1 MLHGRHD
8 TDRAS
13 VYNRAPGGGHVV
25 DNRNRN
31 TTRAKEQFGDSAVAD
46 AIQRLES
53 RIEAERFFTK
63 FYQIWD
69 LSEEDGMD
77 DTDSDNV
84 NMRDVDLDDVV
95 RVADEIGQLTTRQRT
110 EHASEIRRHITEL
123 KAMIK
128 GR

>member
-1 MLHGRHD
+1 M
-8 TDRAS
+8 
-13 VYNRAPGGGHVV
+13 
-25 DNRNRN
+25 DNRSKN
-31 TTRAKEQFGDSAVAD
+31 TARGKEQFGDGAVAD
-46 AIQRLES
+46 VITRLES

-63 FYQIWD
+63 FYQVWD

-84 NMRDVDLDDVV
+84 NMRGVDLDDVI
-95 RVADEIGQLTTRQRT
+95 RVADEIGQLCTRQRT

-123 KAMIK
+123 KAMVK